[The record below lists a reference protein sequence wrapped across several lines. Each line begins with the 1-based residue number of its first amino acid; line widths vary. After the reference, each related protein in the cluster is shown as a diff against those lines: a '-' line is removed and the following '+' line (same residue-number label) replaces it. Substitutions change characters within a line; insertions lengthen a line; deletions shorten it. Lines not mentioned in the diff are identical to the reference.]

1 MTFRNTDVLARHS
14 GAKKAYKN
22 ESLHFVCLLASVS
35 QDVRR
40 GTIPTKIYFEEMS
53 TSRRMGVLLPSNE
66 KKCVKIN
73 IPPDVDINMKSIF
86 LMLLFHI

>member
-1 MTFRNTDVLARHS
+1 MTFRNTDALARHS

-53 TSRRMGVLLPSNE
+53 TSR
-66 KKCVKIN
+66 
-73 IPPDVDINMKSIF
+73 
-86 LMLLFHI
+86 